1 MVILYSCLRSNTDV
15 NTQEWI
21 ENNLRVSVSVIADT
35 KLMSFYGNLTSFNF
49 QAGFTKKETLPDYLK
64 PEDT

>member
-1 MVILYSCLRSNTDV
+1 
-15 NTQEWI
+15 
-21 ENNLRVSVSVIADT
+21 
-35 KLMSFYGNLTSFNF
+35 MSFYGNASSFNF